1 MRNLGTEFS
10 SSMSSI
16 DFKNAIQSLE
26 HGLNKYTNEISL
38 VNGEFVVHLRKP
50 TFSEKLKMALMPPAM
65 KKERVAVLHSVIR
78 EAAEKIGLNGDQL
91 LRSIRDGDSKSAV
104 DSIHNAG
111 IRVAVRSAKY
121 VDLFG

>member
-50 TFSEKLKMALMPPAM
+50 TFS
-65 KKERVAVLHSVIR
+65 
-78 EAAEKIGLNGDQL
+78 
-91 LRSIRDGDSKSAV
+91 
-104 DSIHNAG
+104 
-111 IRVAVRSAKY
+111 
-121 VDLFG
+121 

>member
-1 MRNLGTEFS
+1 
-10 SSMSSI
+10 
-16 DFKNAIQSLE
+16 
-26 HGLNKYTNEISL
+26 
-38 VNGEFVVHLRKP
+38 
-50 TFSEKLKMALMPPAM
+50 MPPAM